1 MDVVVFES
9 SEILLSTE
17 VSVNVLSLS
26 MADMIPGKNASSIYA
41 LDATSICLRTEVIF
55 IGCKYHGAADP
66 ISIDKK
72 KIINVA
78 APHLRRPMV
87 TEDRHLLAA
96 SSASRKRI
104 RRD

>member
-1 MDVVVFES
+1 MVVFES

-17 VSVNVLSLS
+17 VSVNVPSLS
-26 MADMIPGKNASSIYA
+26 MVDMIPGKNASSMYA
-41 LDATSICLRTEVIF
+41 LEATSICFKTVVIF

-66 ISIDKK
+66 VSIDKK
-72 KIINVA
+72 KIIKVA
-78 APHLRRPMV
+78 APHLRWPMV
-87 TEDRHLLAA
+87 TEDHHLLAA

>member
-1 MDVVVFES
+1 MDVAVFES

-17 VSVNVLSLS
+17 VSFKVPSLS
-26 MADMIPGKNASSIYA
+26 MADMIPGKNASSMYA
-41 LDATSICLRTEVIF
+41 LEATSICFKTVVIF
-55 IGCKYHGAADP
+55 IGCKYHGAEDP
-66 ISIDKK
+66 VSIDKK

-87 TEDRHLLAA
+87 TEDHYLLAA